1 MALCFTARKLY
12 KGVRC
17 VWNLKR
23 KNSERT
29 FSYIISGL
37 LFFFPVTLTSL
48 FQKHWLHLMICI
60 NRQNVNITADG
71 NLTPTLCKSSEIIA
85 VLQLWHRV
93 QPFCLVLMSGW
104 SLTQK
109 KKNLQ
114 NKNTSTCRPWTYRIS
129 TQSKSSIWTISGP
142 FFT

>member
-1 MALCFTARKLY
+1 MVVLMENSRISQVVQRIKTLRTTELEYFPFISTVSLVYKGVPNKPSAEVHKAGDIIYVALCFTARKLY

-48 FQKHWLHLMICI
+48 FQKH
-60 NRQNVNITADG
+60 
-71 NLTPTLCKSSEIIA
+71 
-85 VLQLWHRV
+85 
-93 QPFCLVLMSGW
+93 
-104 SLTQK
+104 
-109 KKNLQ
+109 
-114 NKNTSTCRPWTYRIS
+114 
-129 TQSKSSIWTISGP
+129 
-142 FFT
+142 